1 MRIRHGDGNQLT
13 SLQEELARLRAELK
27 ESHDQNQRQEAE
39 HGSEKL
45 VLTQV
50 SRDLGSGALRGP
62 AGFFFFSFGYRDNGL
77 KMNPLDCSGPG
88 FHGRV

>member
-13 SLQEELARLRAELK
+13 SLQEELARLRAELQ

-39 HGSEKL
+39 HSSEKL

-50 SRDLGSGALRGP
+50 SRDLGSGALRG
-62 AGFFFFSFGYRDNGL
+62 AGWDFFFSL
-77 KMNPLDCSGPG
+77 L
-88 FHGRV
+88 VAVTTA